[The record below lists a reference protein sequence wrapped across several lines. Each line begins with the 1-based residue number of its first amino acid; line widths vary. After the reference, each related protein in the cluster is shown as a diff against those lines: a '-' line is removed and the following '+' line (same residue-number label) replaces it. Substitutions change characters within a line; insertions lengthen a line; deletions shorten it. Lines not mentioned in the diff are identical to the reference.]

1 VAQARLVVF
10 DLDGTITY
18 HDTLVPYVI
27 GYLRQ
32 KPWRLLRLVQVLPAV
47 IAFVLR
53 LADHGKVKA
62 ALLRATLRGRT
73 RAELQAW
80 TDRFVPQLIAH
91 GMRAQALE
99 AIAEHRRRGDH
110 LVLLSASPD
119 LYVPTIA
126 QHLGFAESICT
137 GVSWDRDRLVGELT
151 TANRRGDE
159 KTRVFRAL
167 RERFPGLATMAYANG
182 PSDIDHLYLSD
193 DRLLVN
199 APVWV
204 RRKAALLGIACD
216 HWR

>member
-1 VAQARLVVF
+1 VAGARLVVF

-32 KPWRLLRLVQVLPAV
+32 KPWRLLRLLGVLPAV
-47 IAFVLR
+47 LAFVLR
-53 LADHGKVKA
+53 IADHGRVKA
-62 ALLRATLRGRT
+62 ALLRATLRGCT
-73 RAELQAW
+73 RAELREW
-80 TDRFVPQLIAH
+80 TERFVPHLIAH

-119 LYVPTIA
+119 LYVPAIA
-126 QHLGFAESICT
+126 HHLGFSESICT
-137 GVSWDRDRLVGELT
+137 GVSWHQDRLVGELT

-159 KTRVFRAL
+159 KTRCFQAL
-167 RERFPGLATMAYANG
+167 RERFPGVPTVAYANG
-182 PSDIDHLYLSD
+182 PSDLDHLSLSD

-199 APVWV
+199 APLWV
-204 RRKAALLGIACD
+204 RRKAAHRGIACGE
-216 HWR
+216 WR